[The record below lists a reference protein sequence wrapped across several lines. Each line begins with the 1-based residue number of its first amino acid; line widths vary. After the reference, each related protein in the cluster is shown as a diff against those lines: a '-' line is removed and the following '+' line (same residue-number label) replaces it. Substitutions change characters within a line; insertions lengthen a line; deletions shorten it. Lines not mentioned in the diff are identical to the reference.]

1 MKFEYIN
8 LLNEDNDDNSIYLP
22 KSITYEGYLKRFV
35 RDKEKLGLLSG
46 THFVRDCRSRV
57 VNYTKRAKF
66 YEDNVNDKGE
76 VMAVK
81 SSYALGHDFA
91 YIVGEILRYFCTF
104 NSGNK
109 NKNYQFI
116 LKTLKVNDDRTI
128 SISDRDIKQKI
139 TDEETSIEELNKS
152 DLFFVFD
159 AKRQYRYGEEGLKI
173 FAFPSQLVKDRGG
186 RHTSNLLLT
195 NDSNLERYK
204 LCSLSDLLNHINSKI
219 NKEFTYADDKKKITK
234 DNFINALNS
243 NDRTVSSKLIENFTK
258 TFDELNFDGA
268 LIILS
273 DAYEKIS
280 WGDFDFLN
288 NEVYEEDIEDLA
300 ESDESVISDFRG
312 NKKKKLVKGFLNNR
326 FYYIGKYP
334 SNINEYIK
342 NSESSNEDNSLASLT
357 SNLSAFFSYFDL
369 YADFTPRLIDNYQKS
384 YFRNMIDNLNKTIT
398 IMYGNNA
405 ISNSYE
411 QKKRRVFTT
420 DDDGQSYSEE
430 QFYFVNNKGE
440 EITEEELLKLEDD
453 YEKNTIIPNVEKELE
468 AFDTRLAAIVESF
481 SLTKSLVLSSF
492 VGTLNM
498 VKGLLKLN
506 NRTIISSVA
515 AARDNIER
523 GVKRQKSTLKSIEKF
538 ISQYINTKPY
548 IKDYILTKFKNSIK
562 KFCDNGFRYK
572 KRDWFKGIK
581 NLKASDD
588 YRLPTFI
595 GTRYNEPD
603 VTYTKYVSFFDKI
616 SEIYSKPVT
625 EETNKEIEKLS
636 NEVEEYDGE
645 TNNNKSNNKNNDNNG
660 EKGDSSTPLNDSYI
674 IRRGDRVYD
683 SSYLH
688 QIVKGRFNVSRNT
701 TLNESKYKKKE
712 LKHQWDQAYNF
723 LNEAVDNLPARR
735 KFKH

>member
-139 TDEETSIEELNKS
+139 TDEETSIEDLNES

-159 AKRQYRYGEEGLKI
+159 AKCQYRYGEGGLKI
-173 FAFPSQLVKDRGG
+173 HAYPSQLIKEKGG
-186 RHTSNLLLT
+186 RHASNLLLT
-195 NDSNLERYK
+195 NDANLERYK

-243 NDRTVSSKLIENFTK
+243 NNRTDSSKLIENFTK
-258 TFDELNFDGA
+258 TFDGLNFDGA

-288 NEVYEEDIEDLA
+288 NEVYEEDIRDLA
-300 ESDESVISDFRG
+300 KSDESVLEDFG
-312 NKKKKLVKGFLNNR
+312 KDEKKLLRGFLGNR

-334 SNINEYIK
+334 SNINEHIK

-369 YADFTPRLIDNYQKS
+369 YADFTPETIDGGQKS
-384 YFRNMIDNLNKTIT
+384 YFKNMIDNLSKTIT
-398 IMYGNNA
+398 SIHNDDS
-405 ISNSYE
+405 ISNTYK

-420 DDDGQSYSEE
+420 DEDGQSYSEE
-430 QFYFVNNKGE
+430 QFYFVNDKNE
-440 EITEEELLKLEDD
+440 EITEEQLQTLEND
-453 YEKNTIIPNVEKELE
+453 YKQNTIIPNAEKELE

-515 AARDNIER
+515 AARDNIEK

-538 ISQYINTKPY
+538 ISEYINTKLY
-548 IKDYILTKFKNSIK
+548 IKDYTLTKFKDSIK
-562 KFCDNGFRYK
+562 KFCDNAFRYK

-581 NLKASDD
+581 DLKETDD
-588 YRLPTFI
+588 YKLPTFI

-603 VTYTKYVSFFDKI
+603 ATYLKYVSFFDKI

-625 EETNKEIEKLS
+625 EKTNKEIEKLS

-645 TNNNKSNNKNNDNNG
+645 INNNKSNKNNNNDE

-701 TLNESKYKKKE
+701 TLNESNRKTKV

-723 LNEAVDNLPARR
+723 LNEAVNNLPIRR
-735 KFKH
+735 KFRY